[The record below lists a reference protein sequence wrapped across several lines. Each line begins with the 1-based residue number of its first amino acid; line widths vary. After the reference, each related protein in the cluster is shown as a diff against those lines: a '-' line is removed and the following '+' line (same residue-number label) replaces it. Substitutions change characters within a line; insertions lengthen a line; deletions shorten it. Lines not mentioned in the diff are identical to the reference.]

1 LHSGCELEDSALFHP
16 LSQGKLVMIYLATQ
30 SFDNAGFRSML
41 EYYSQWGINVGLG
54 MLSAIFFA
62 SLLGFIVRSM

>member
-1 LHSGCELEDSALFHP
+1 ML
-16 LSQGKLVMIYLATQ
+16 YLATQ
-30 SFDNAGFRSML
+30 SFDSAGFKSMMD
-41 EYYSQWGINVGLG
+41 YYSNWGIGVGLG

>member
-1 LHSGCELEDSALFHP
+1 
-16 LSQGKLVMIYLATQ
+16 MIYLAIQ
-30 SFDNAGFRSML
+30 AFDNAGFRSML

>member
-1 LHSGCELEDSALFHP
+1 ML
-16 LSQGKLVMIYLATQ
+16 YLAAQT
-30 SFDNAGFRSML
+30 FNNGGFRSMM
-41 EYYSQWGINVGLG
+41 EYYSNWGIGVGLG